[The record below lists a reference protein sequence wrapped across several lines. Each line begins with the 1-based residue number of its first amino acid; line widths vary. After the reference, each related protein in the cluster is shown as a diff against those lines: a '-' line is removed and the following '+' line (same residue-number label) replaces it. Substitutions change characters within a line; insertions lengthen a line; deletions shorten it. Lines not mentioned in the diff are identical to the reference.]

1 MSTLVLKFGGTS
13 VASTELI
20 KSAAKIVKK
29 EYDNGHNIAVVV
41 SAMAGTT
48 NNLIN
53 YVNDFHS
60 SKSDSEEFNAEYDV
74 VVSSGEQVTSGLMS
88 LALNEIGVPAI
99 SWLGWQLPI
108 ITNGPHRNANIR
120 KIIPDKINECFKERK
135 VSVLAGFQ
143 GLSSESR
150 ITTIGRG
157 GSDNTA
163 VFLASSLK
171 ADRCDIYTDVDG
183 VYTSDPK
190 MTGKVKKLDKI
201 SYEEMIEMASQG
213 AKVLQT
219 SSVESAMIEN
229 VNVQVRSTFS
239 PDQEGTQISFDV
251 DANQAKAVT
260 GVAYSKDE
268 AKITIIDLVDQPGI
282 AAKIFRSLSNQS
294 INVDMIVQN
303 NFIER
308 KKTNMTFT
316 VPMSDLNKS
325 LDVISSLKSE
335 MNFLQVLS
343 EDNLSKVSIIGSGM
357 RNQPGIAA
365 KMFECL
371 SAQGINIE
379 VISTSEIKV
388 SVLIEKSKTNDAVN
402 ALHDVFE
409 LDKP

>member
-1 MSTLVLKFGGTS
+1 MSTIVLKFGGTS
-13 VASTELI
+13 VATVDLI
-20 KSAAKIVKK
+20 KSAAEIVKK
-29 EYDNGHNIAVVV
+29 EYDAGNNLAVVV

-48 NNLIN
+48 NSLID
-53 YVNDFHS
+53 YVKEINIS
-60 SKSDSEEFNAEYDV
+60 SDSEYDV
-74 VVSSGEQVTSGLMS
+74 VVSSGEQITSGLMS
-88 LALNEIGVPAI
+88 MALEELGIPAR

-108 ITNGPHRNANIR
+108 LTSGPHRNSVIE
-120 KIIPDKINECFKERK
+120 KISPDKIIDGFKEKK
-135 VSVLAGFQ
+135 VAVLAGFQ
-143 GLSSESR
+143 GLSVNDR

-163 VFLASSLK
+163 VFLASALN

-190 MTGKVKKLDKI
+190 ITSKVKKLNKV

-219 SSVESAMIEN
+219 ASVESAMSKN
-229 VNVQVRSTFS
+229 VNVQVRSTFKPNEAGTKIS
-239 PDQEGTQISFDV
+239 IDGEGEILR
-251 DANQAKAVT
+251 AVT

-268 AKITIIDLVDQPGI
+268 SKITIIDLVDEPGI
-282 AAKIFRSLSNQS
+282 AAKVFKALSDDS

-308 KKTNMTFT
+308 KMTNLTFT
-316 VPMSDLNKS
+316 IPMGDLEKSLSILNK
-325 LDVISSLKSE
+325 LKDKIAFSKII
-335 MNFLQVLS
+335 S

-365 KMFECL
+365 KMFQCL
-371 SAQGINIE
+371 SDQDINIE

-388 SVLIEKSKTNDAVN
+388 SVLIDKARTEDAVSS
-402 ALHDVFE
+402 LHDAFK
-409 LDKP
+409 LDNI

>member
-1 MSTLVLKFGGTS
+1 MSTIVLKFGGTS
-13 VASTELI
+13 VATTDLI
-20 KSAAKIVKK
+20 KSAASIVKK
-29 EYDNGHNIAVVV
+29 EYDAGNNLAVVV

-48 NNLIN
+48 NSLIN
-53 YVNDFHS
+53 YVKEINTN
-60 SKSDSEEFNAEYDV
+60 SDSEYDV

-88 LALNEIGVPAI
+88 MALDEIGVPSR

-108 ITNGPHRNANIR
+108 LTSGPHRNSVIE
-120 KIIPDKINECFKERK
+120 KINPDKIVEGFKKNE
-135 VSVLAGFQ
+135 VAVLAGFQ
-143 GLSSESR
+143 GLSVNDR

-163 VFLASSLK
+163 VFLASALN

-190 MTGKVKKLDKI
+190 ITSKVKKLDKV

-219 SSVESAMIEN
+219 ASVESAMSKN
-229 VNVQVRSTFS
+229 VNVQVRSTFK
-239 PDQEGTQISFDV
+239 PNEEGTEISIDGESEILR
-251 DANQAKAVT
+251 AVT

-268 AKITIIDLVDQPGI
+268 AKITIIDLVDEPGI
-282 AAKIFRSLSNQS
+282 AANVFKALSDDS

-308 KKTNMTFT
+308 KMTNLTFT
-316 VPMSDLNKS
+316 IPMGDLEKS
-325 LDVISSLKSE
+325 LSILDTLKDQIAFSKII
-335 MNFLQVLS
+335 S

-371 SAQGINIE
+371 SNNNINIE
-379 VISTSEIKV
+379 VISTSEIKI
-388 SVLIEKSKTNDAVN
+388 SVLIDRNKTESAVN
-402 ALHDVFE
+402 ALHSVFN
-409 LDKP
+409 LDKI